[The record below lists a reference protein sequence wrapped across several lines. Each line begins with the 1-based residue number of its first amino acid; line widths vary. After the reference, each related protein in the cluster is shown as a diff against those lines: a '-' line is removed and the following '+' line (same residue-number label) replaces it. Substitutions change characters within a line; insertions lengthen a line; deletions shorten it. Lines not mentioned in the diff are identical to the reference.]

1 MTTSFSEKSK
11 MKKKTKKNPRIKIVF
26 EPDSNFDKE
35 FPEFIEE
42 VLNWS
47 KNKNE
52 KSKNEKITK

>member
-1 MTTSFSEKSK
+1 